1 MCSARGGARAVC
13 GQFARSSHAVRA
25 CPTAKGVAHLGAQ
38 PYRALDTEVTRVHE
52 EVRGGLAP
60 GRLPEAVDGRS
71 SAVGAERR
79 EQPDAEAERCR
90 VVQPR
95 QAAPPFLRPTAAAVE
110 APLLCACGAEH
121 ARGHHGQ
128 VGLAVRARG
137 HARRLAHGRHAPW
150 RRRALGARGGC
161 GGAARQQQLLELV
174 VWRDG
179 PLEAEAAR
187 RLRPRGERVE
197 AKLEHPAA
205 AAEPTEPTEPT
216 EPAPALTSAPPARPA
231 PAGGRLLVVVLVFL
245 LRNISSSPVL
255 LLVVGG
261 AAAGGATAVGCVA
274 AAGAE
279 HCVRTAL
286 HQRAGRDVLAPPAP
300 PLAICAEANPPLLA
314 PPLVQPHTHASA
326 GASSRS
332 LGAHSSPRRAA
343 HATLAASCILCGP
356 RSSSSCLGGALPR
369 SARCESDVHSPL
381 SNAARCAVS
390 VQRSVRP
397 MARPAGGVTRTRS
410 ADATST
416 ERVTVAEG
424 GREAPAPSGARPGR
438 RGAVRFGV

>member
-1 MCSARGGARAVC
+1 MSMCSARGGARAVC

-79 EQPDAEAERCR
+79 QQPDAEAERCR

-110 APLLCACGAEH
+110 AALLCACGAEH

-137 HARRLAHGRHAPW
+137 HARRLAHERHAPW
-150 RRRALGARGGC
+150 RRRALCARGGC

-174 VWRDG
+174 VWRDS

-197 AKLEHPAA
+197 AELEHVPPPRPQDGREHARPTPLEKVRLLTHVTARLGVDLPRLPAA
-205 AAEPTEPTEPT
+205 AAAAA
-216 EPAPALTSAPPARPA
+216 APHFDHF
-231 PAGGRLLVVVLVFL
+231 FL
-245 LRNISSSPVL
+245 LIL
-255 LLVVGG
+255 
-261 AAAGGATAVGCVA
+261 
-274 AAGAE
+274 
-279 HCVRTAL
+279 AL
-286 HQRAGRDVLAPPAP
+286 
-300 PLAICAEANPPLLA
+300 
-314 PPLVQPHTHASA
+314 
-326 GASSRS
+326 
-332 LGAHSSPRRAA
+332 
-343 HATLAASCILCGP
+343 ATL
-356 RSSSSCLGGALPR
+356 SS
-369 SARCESDVHSPL
+369 
-381 SNAARCAVS
+381 
-390 VQRSVRP
+390 
-397 MARPAGGVTRTRS
+397 T
-410 ADATST
+410 
-416 ERVTVAEG
+416 
-424 GREAPAPSGARPGR
+424 APTAPI
-438 RGAVRFGV
+438 